1 MLETIIKDGI
11 KMLKTIIDIMG
22 YEQLLLLGLALLLGV
37 IVSVIKWTLIIN
49 FLRGGRKWDWKM
61 DYMIFM

>member
-22 YEQLLLLGLALLLGV
+22 YEQLLILGLALLLGV
-37 IVSVIKWTLIIN
+37 ILAVIKWTLIYN
-49 FLRGGRKWDWKM
+49 FLRGGRKWE
-61 DYMIFM
+61 